1 MSGETLR
8 LATLNV
14 WALPAGIARDVAPR
28 MDAISARLAELELD
42 AAALQEVWTEEAR
55 AALVEGG
62 RRAGLL
68 HAWHRPEAFGGSGL
82 LLLSRRPLG
91 DPTFQA
97 YTLRGLPQRIQHG
110 DYWGGKGFVVAT
122 LDTGGGPLSL
132 LTTHLHA
139 QYTHDPIDE
148 YRGIRTGQVVELAAA
163 LLDRPDPVVAL
174 GDFNLRGGNPD
185 HAVLMGLTGFAD
197 VAVALDHPQ
206 DTVRSPHPYKGAGH
220 TSGSRIDYAFVRT
233 GRHADAI
240 PRSIERDF
248 DTPLEIGGAPGAYSD
263 HAGLVVEVE
272 VSPAPP
278 RELPAARPE
287 ALARARALLEQ
298 GRGEARHRRAIERS
312 LALGTGALAVAALPT
327 ASQLRATRR
336 RFLAGVAAGLGVA
349 CIPAAGL
356 AAALSEV
363 AVPEELEAYDRVAAL
378 LDRFVPAS

>member
-122 LDTGGGPLSL
+122 LDTGG
-132 LTTHLHA
+132 
-139 QYTHDPIDE
+139 
-148 YRGIRTGQVVELAAA
+148 
-163 LLDRPDPVVAL
+163 
-174 GDFNLRGGNPD
+174 
-185 HAVLMGLTGFAD
+185 
-197 VAVALDHPQ
+197 
-206 DTVRSPHPYKGAGH
+206 
-220 TSGSRIDYAFVRT
+220 
-233 GRHADAI
+233 
-240 PRSIERDF
+240 
-248 DTPLEIGGAPGAYSD
+248 
-263 HAGLVVEVE
+263 
-272 VSPAPP
+272 
-278 RELPAARPE
+278 
-287 ALARARALLEQ
+287 
-298 GRGEARHRRAIERS
+298 
-312 LALGTGALAVAALPT
+312 
-327 ASQLRATRR
+327 
-336 RFLAGVAAGLGVA
+336 
-349 CIPAAGL
+349 
-356 AAALSEV
+356 
-363 AVPEELEAYDRVAAL
+363 
-378 LDRFVPAS
+378 